1 METLTRAREFTADP
15 RYHNDRK
22 NVLETL
28 DLRAIDPPVVE
39 LIEGFSLLHQCFTLQ
54 SCYGHF
60 LYYPGQDLHSLE
72 RLPPGHSGRVTYRIA
87 YMAFCLENSQQ
98 GRTLRESLEHVQ
110 LIDTDYV
117 QFGSADWF
125 WEKHRNS
132 YVLQVEP
139 ARHMRRDRI
148 VIDSCEA
155 LYIENIRDLF
165 FARLKEILDGYLSS
179 YGKD

>member
-1 METLTRAREFTADP
+1 METLTRAKEFTADP
-15 RYHNDRK
+15 GFHKDRND
-22 NVLETL
+22 VLETL
-28 DLRAIDPPVVE
+28 DLSAIDHPVVE
-39 LIEGFSLLHQCFTLQ
+39 LIEGFSLLHHCFTLQ

-60 LYYPGQDLHSLE
+60 LCYPGQDPRNLD
-72 RLPPGHSGRVTYRIA
+72 RLPPGYSGQVTYRIA

-98 GRTLRESLEHVQ
+98 GRTLRDSLEHVQ
-110 LIDTDYV
+110 LIDPDYV

-139 ARHMRRDRI
+139 ARHMRRDQI

-155 LYIENIRDLF
+155 LHIENIRDLF
-165 FARLKEILDGYLSS
+165 FARLKEILGRYLSS
-179 YGKD
+179 YSNG